1 MNSEPETQTKRS
13 HFNDLSDILAV
24 IRRRSNLIIW
34 TTVIITVLSLVVSL
48 FLITPKYSSTT
59 EILVNRK
66 QDSTNIT
73 NGAQIQADVQMINT
87 YKDIITSPAILDE
100 VSQKITYQG
109 HHLTSN
115 ELKNDI
121 NISSQQNSQVFSLQ
135 VESNNPELSAAIANT
150 TAQVFKHRVRKIM
163 SVNNVSILSK
173 AISNSHPVSPNVLL
187 DTIVGLIVGLLLGLI
202 MAFLFNSLDRT
213 VDNERFITDVV
224 GLNDLGMVN
233 EIPAN
238 KIKKEIMQQHHVHS
252 HSNVHPGSYRRV

>member
-1 MNSEPETQTKRS
+1 MNDEPETQTKRS

-24 IRRRSNLIIW
+24 LRRRSNLIVW
-34 TTVIITVLSLVVSL
+34 TTVIITVLSLIVSL

-66 QDSTNIT
+66 QDNTNMD
-73 NGAQIQADVQMINT
+73 NGAQIQTDVQMIST

-109 HHLTSN
+109 HHLTPG

-121 NISSQQNSQVFSLQ
+121 SISSQQNSQVFSLQ
-135 VESNNPELSAAIANT
+135 VKSNNPELSAAIANT
-150 TAQVFKHRVRKIM
+150 TAQVFKCRVKNIM

-173 AISNSHPVSPNVLL
+173 AISNPHPVSPRVLL
-187 DTIVGLIVGLLLGLI
+187 NTVIGLVVGLLLGLI

-213 VDNERFITDVV
+213 VDNEDFITDVV
-224 GLNDLGMVN
+224 GLNDLGTIN

-238 KIKKEIMQQHHVHS
+238 KIKNEIMQQHRVHS
-252 HSNVHPGSYRRV
+252 HSNAHSTSHRRV